1 MKQRMPRIPKPAWER
16 IRPHVLPIFQTSVYD
31 YPDLQTLDD
40 YYAGLISGSFI
51 YSRNGLPNSRQLGTD
66 LARLEGAETSVVFS
80 SGMAAI
86 SVLILALLKH
96 GDCVVS
102 SSDVYGG
109 TTVLLREELPRLGI
123 SSEFMDPSD
132 ISSARRVIKRAVPK
146 LVLVETISNPT
157 MKVCDIEEI
166 AKIAHS
172 SGALLAVDNTF
183 ATPFVTRPIAFGAD
197 FTIHS
202 GTKFLG
208 GHSDLTL
215 GVICGKEKHLERI
228 QQLNARLGAISGPF
242 DSWLA
247 SRSLSTWKIRMKSS
261 CSNALRL
268 ARFLE
273 SQKET
278 VSRVYY
284 PGLEEG
290 PDFNVARRLFAHGM
304 FGAMLSFDLK
314 GGLKGVDTFV
324 RALSHIT
331 LTPSLGGVR
340 TTISHPGKTSHRHV
354 GRLEKKRMGISDSMI
369 RVSLGVE
376 DYEDIEK
383 EFALALKKTMK

>member
-1 MKQRMPRIPKPAWER
+1 MHRIPKPAWER
-16 IRPHVLPIFQTSVYD
+16 VRPHVLPIYQTSVFD
-31 YPDLQTLDD
+31 YPDLQTLDH
-40 YYAGLISGSFI
+40 YYAGLIPGGFI
-51 YSRNGLPNSRQLGTD
+51 YSRNGLPNSAQLGTD
-66 LARLEGAETSVVFS
+66 VARLEGAEASVVFS

-86 SVLILALLKH
+86 SVLILALLKQ
-96 GDCVVS
+96 GDTVVS

-109 TTVLLREELPRLGI
+109 TTVFLREELPRLGI
-123 SSEFMDPSD
+123 MAEFIDPSD
-132 ISSARRVIKRAVPK
+132 ISSTRKVIKRSGPK

-157 MKVCDIEEI
+157 MKVCDIHAI
-166 AKIAHS
+166 SKIAHS
-172 SGALLAVDNTF
+172 SGAFLAVDNTF
-183 ATPFVTRPIAFGAD
+183 ATPFVTRPIALGAD
-197 FTIHS
+197 FTMHS

-208 GHSDLTL
+208 GHSDLTMGIL
-215 GVICGKEKHLERI
+215 CGKEKQVERI
-228 QQLNARLGAISGPF
+228 QQLNTRLGAIAGPF

-261 CSNALRL
+261 CSNALKL

-273 SQKET
+273 TQKET
-278 VSRVYY
+278 VSQVYY
-284 PGLEEG
+284 PGLKDS
-290 PDFNVARRLFAHGM
+290 PDFSVARKLFAHGM
-304 FGAMLSFDLK
+304 YGAMLSFDLK
-314 GGLKGVDTFV
+314 GGLKGVNTFV

-354 GRLEKKRMGISDSMI
+354 SRLEKKRMGISDSMI